1 MSQKQHHDDSNI
13 WDILHIVFVV
23 VFILS
28 VLGAGGYAYYYFFY
42 KDKEETVT
50 IPSFIG
56 QNIEQA
62 QVSAQSM
69 GFSIKVKKEVF
80 SKKRVGTIEEQ
91 DPLPDSTTKAGR
103 AIYVTISK
111 GEEKIEIPDVLGI
124 DYRQAS
130 NLLKQAGFKKISVVQ
145 KYDKSVSPGTV
156 ISQYPSARSLI
167 SVDKEI
173 VLASSRIASLDVTIP
188 DLKGEKI
195 EVAEEKLNALN
206 VKYTKTE
213 VASKEFKEGIV
224 ISQDVK
230 PGTLADSSIIVN
242 LKVSS
247 SEAVGMSIAPDLVG
261 KTVEEAS
268 EICKSLKLDLEVK
281 GDFSPDSMIAEQL
294 PKAGAELAEN
304 SRISVSIGMLS
315 VVPNCVGKSLGE
327 IRKTLEDSGF
337 VIGVIN
343 YVQSN
348 DVDEDIVLA
357 QDPAGGVWL
366 PENSKINLTISG
378 ALEYSVKEVIEVK
391 GENQNQS
398 SENVENNTNNT
409 HNTQED
415 DNFIEYQG
423 TNNNKNNVVIPDN
436 DIPW

>member
-1 MSQKQHHDDSNI
+1 MSSKKHHDESNI

-56 QNIEQA
+56 MDIEQA
-62 QVSAQSM
+62 QTSAQSM
-69 GFSIKVKKEVF
+69 GFSIKVKKEIF
-80 SKKRVGTIEEQ
+80 SKKLPGKIEDQ
-91 DPLPDSTTKAGR
+91 DPLPNSTTKAGR

-111 GEEKIEIPDVLGI
+111 GEEKIEVPDVLGI

-130 NLLKQAGFKKISVVQ
+130 NLLNQVGFKKISIVQ
-145 KYDKSVSPGTV
+145 KYDKTVSPGTV
-156 ISQYPSARSLI
+156 IYQYPSANSI
-167 SVDKEI
+167 VSIDNDI
-173 VLASSRIASLDVTIP
+173 VLTASRIPSIEATIP

-195 EVAEEKLNALN
+195 EVAEETLKALN
-206 VKYTKTE
+206 VKYTKTK
-213 VASKEFKEGIV
+213 VPSKEFKEGTV
-224 ISQDVK
+224 VSQDIK
-230 PGTLADSSIIVN
+230 PGTLVDSSLIVN

-247 SEAVGMSIAPDLVG
+247 SEAVGISIAPDLVG
-261 KTVEEAS
+261 KTVEQAF
-268 EICKSLKLDLEVK
+268 EICKSLKLDLDVK
-281 GDFSPDSMIAEQL
+281 GDFSPDSIISQQI
-294 PKAGAELAEN
+294 PKAGENFAEN

-327 IRKTLEDSGF
+327 IRKILEDSGF

-343 YVQSN
+343 YVQNN
-348 DVDEDIVLA
+348 DVDEDVVLA

-378 ALEYSVKEVIEVK
+378 ALEYSVKEVVEVK
-391 GENQNQS
+391 GDNQQ
-398 SENVENNTNNT
+398 SENVENNN

-415 DNFIEYQG
+415 ENFIEYQG
-423 TNNNKNNVVIPDN
+423 TNDNKNNVVIPEN
-436 DIPW
+436 EIPW

>member
-1 MSQKQHHDDSNI
+1 MSSKKNHDESNI

-42 KDKEETVT
+42 KDKEETVA

-62 QVSAQSM
+62 EVSAQSM

-80 SKKRVGTIEEQ
+80 SKKKVGTIEDQ
-91 DPLPDSTTKAGR
+91 DPLPNSTAKAGR
-103 AIYVTISK
+103 AIYVIVSK
-111 GEEKIEIPDVLGI
+111 GEEQVEIPDVLGM

-130 NLLKQAGFKKISVVQ
+130 NILKNVGFKKISVVQ
-145 KYDKSVSPGTV
+145 KYDENVSPGTV
-156 ISQYPSARSLI
+156 ISQYPSAHSLI
-167 SVDKEI
+167 GVDKEI
-173 VLASSRIASLDVTIP
+173 VLASSRIASFEATIP

-213 VASKEFKEGIV
+213 VHSKEFKAGTV
-224 ISQDVK
+224 VSQDVK
-230 PGTLADSSIIVN
+230 PGTLIDSSLIVN
-242 LKVSS
+242 LKISS

-261 KTVEEAS
+261 KTVEEAL
-268 EICKSLKLDLEVK
+268 EICKSLKLDLDIK
-281 GDFSPDSMIAEQL
+281 GDFSPDSMISGQI
-294 PKAGAELAEN
+294 PKAGGNLAEN
-304 SRISVSIGMLS
+304 SKISVSIGMLS

-327 IRKTLEDSGF
+327 IKKILEDSGF
-337 VIGVIN
+337 VVGVIN
-343 YVQSN
+343 YVQNN
-348 DVDEDIVLA
+348 DVDEDIILT

-366 PENSKINLTISG
+366 PENSKINLTVSG

-391 GENQNQS
+391 GENQQS
-398 SENVENNTNNT
+398 EKVVEEDNK
-409 HNTQED
+409 HNTKED

-423 TNNNKNNVVIPDN
+423 TNDNKNNVVIPDN

>member
-1 MSQKQHHDDSNI
+1 MSSKKHHDESNI

-42 KDKEETVT
+42 KDKEETVA

-62 QVSAQSM
+62 EVSAQSM

-80 SKKRVGTIEEQ
+80 SKKKVGTIEDQ
-91 DPLPDSTTKAGR
+91 DPLPNSTAKAGR
-103 AIYVTISK
+103 AIYVIVSK
-111 GEEKIEIPDVLGI
+111 GEEQVEIPDVLGM

-130 NLLKQAGFKKISVVQ
+130 NILKNVGFKKISVVQ
-145 KYDKSVSPGTV
+145 KYDENVSPGTV
-156 ISQYPSARSLI
+156 ISQYPSAHSLI
-167 SVDKEI
+167 GVDKEI
-173 VLASSRIASLDVTIP
+173 VLASSRIASFEATIP

-213 VASKEFKEGIV
+213 VPSKEFKAGTV
-224 ISQDVK
+224 VSQDVK
-230 PGTLADSSIIVN
+230 PGTLIDSSLIVN
-242 LKVSS
+242 LKIS

-261 KTVEEAS
+261 KTVEEAL
-268 EICKSLKLDLEVK
+268 EICKSLKLDLDIK
-281 GDFSPDSMIAEQL
+281 GDFSPDSMISGQI
-294 PKAGAELAEN
+294 PKAGGNLAEN
-304 SRISVSIGMLS
+304 SKISVSIGMLS

-327 IRKTLEDSGF
+327 IKKILEDSGF
-337 VIGVIN
+337 VVGVIN
-343 YVQSN
+343 YVQNN
-348 DVDEDIVLA
+348 DVDEDIVLT

-366 PENSKINLTISG
+366 PENSKINLTVSG

-391 GENQNQS
+391 GENQQS
-398 SENVENNTNNT
+398 EKVVEEDNK
-409 HNTQED
+409 HNTKED

-423 TNNNKNNVVIPDN
+423 TNDNKNNVVIPDN